1 MRKFYIFFQFGDTV
15 YKQVNGISM
24 GSPLAPVLADVYL
37 NKFEEKY
44 INEKFHDIIFYYRYV
59 DDIFI
64 LIKDSMNVNFFVSKI
79 NNFDSNLKFTFEIE
93 NNNKINF
100 LDILIFIIDDK
111 YFTGWY
117 RKNSNTYTF

>member
-1 MRKFYIFFQFGDTV
+1 
-15 YKQVNGISM
+15 M

-100 LDILIFIIDDK
+100 LDILIFRIDDK
-111 YFTGWY
+111 YFTRWY